1 MEDETP
7 MAELGPPTNNAV
19 DAADAKGGPG
29 GGRTKD
35 DVALDLMKFIAV
47 NAGYGKSG
55 QASAGFSAKTGTRS
69 PEELAEDLLSLFD
82 RCRKVVNKEV

>member
-1 MEDETP
+1 
-7 MAELGPPTNNAV
+7 MAELGPPTSNTS
-19 DAADAKGGPG
+19 DAADAKGAAG
-29 GGRTKD
+29 GGRSKD

-47 NAGYGKSG
+47 NTGYGKSG
-55 QASAGFSAKTGTRS
+55 QATAGFSAKAGTRS

>member
-1 MEDETP
+1 
-7 MAELGPPTNNAV
+7 MAELGPPTSNAG
-19 DAADAKGGPG
+19 DAADGKGAPG
-29 GGRTKD
+29 GGRSKD

-47 NAGYGKSG
+47 NTGYGKSG
-55 QASAGFSAKTGTRS
+55 QATAGFSAKAGTRS

>member
-1 MEDETP
+1 
-7 MAELGPPTNNAV
+7 
-19 DAADAKGGPG
+19 
-29 GGRTKD
+29 
-35 DVALDLMKFIAV
+35 VALDLMKFIAV

-55 QASAGFSAKTGTRS
+55 QASAGFSAKAGTRS

>member
-1 MEDETP
+1 
-7 MAELGPPTNNAV
+7 MAELGTSTNSAA

-29 GGRTKD
+29 GGRSKD

-47 NAGYGKSG
+47 SAGFGKSA
-55 QASAGFSAKTGTRS
+55 QPSAGFSAKAGTRT
-69 PEELAEDLLSLFD
+69 PEELAEDLLNLFD

>member
-1 MEDETP
+1 
-7 MAELGPPTNNAV
+7 MAELGTPTNNASE
-19 DAADAKGGPG
+19 APDAKGGAG
-29 GGRTKD
+29 GGRSKD

-55 QASAGFSAKTGTRS
+55 QPSAGFSAKAGTRT
-69 PEELAEDLLSLFD
+69 PDELAEDLLNLFD